1 MYFFYYFRKK
11 PKKILLNTEK
21 CNTLHYVLT
30 LHEIRVQATVVRGV
44 RTIGRPTFLTTE
56 FLTACVT

>member
-21 CNTLHYVLT
+21 CYTLHYVLT

-44 RTIGRPTFLTTE
+44 RTIGAQLF
-56 FLTACVT
+56 